1 MLIQEV
7 TPEMIKAWKVT
18 FDQYRPQLNPNKKT
32 GSEIIAYIKQKYPLT
47 EHPDDTIKRVVVD
60 NVILNECHAKKLPV
74 GKTPVAKVFFIDDT
88 GAGKH
93 LYETQDDIFK
103 GNKIFVGIDLETAFF
118 MVEGSSLLW
127 DELFAFRG
135 LDDDDLTNFY
145 LVAEYISCLNKFDNL
160 DNVLAQ

>member
-7 TPEMIKAWKVT
+7 TPEMVKAWKVT
-18 FDQYRPQLNPNKKT
+18 FDQYRPQLSPNKKT
-32 GSEIIAYIKQKYPLT
+32 GSEIIAYIKQKYPIT
-47 EHPDDTIKRVVVD
+47 ELPDDIIKQVVVD

-74 GKTPVAKVFFIDDT
+74 GKTPVAKVFFIEDT

-93 LYETQDDIFK
+93 HYETQDDIFK
-103 GNKIFVGIDLETAFF
+103 GNKIFIGIELETAFF
-118 MVEGSSLLW
+118 TVEGSSLLW

-145 LVAEYISCLNKFDNL
+145 LVAEYISCLKKFDKL